1 MITFLRNIFW
11 LPLLFKR
18 LLRST
23 KLQKRFLKETVF
35 VDIELSKQDNDST
48 LSEKDFRKIRGYYG
62 FAVPALLGEGFCML
76 RGRAMSEK
84 ERYAI
89 TYLGALTGLFDDFF
103 DEKNMS
109 EAHIMDL
116 MNTPEDRLAKNANE
130 RLFAKFYRV
139 ALQNSPDIQRV
150 KDTALLVFNAQV
162 NSRKQLLSTISN
174 EEIQQITYD
183 KGGLS
188 LLFYR
193 GVFQEDI
200 DDSEKSMLYHLGAIG
215 QLENDI
221 FDIYKDDKNGVHTL
235 ATRTKKIKEL
245 RQTYTQLM
253 NQTFQLVHQ
262 TRFAS
267 RNKKEFARFISFII
281 SRGFVAL
288 DFLEKNERNTH
299 KTFVLRHYDK
309 KDLICDMGK
318 LSNSLKLIWHYGKTN
333 VKHM

>member
-1 MITFLRNIFW
+1 L
-11 LPLLFKR
+11 
-18 LLRST
+18 
-23 KLQKRFLKETVF
+23 
-35 VDIELSKQDNDST
+35 VDIELSKKDNDST
-48 LSEKDFRKIRGYYG
+48 LTEKDFRKIRGYYG

-76 RGRAMSEK
+76 RGRPMSEK

-109 EAHIMDL
+109 EEHIMTL
-116 MNTPEDRLAKNANE
+116 MNTPEDRLANNANE

-162 NSRKQLLSTISN
+162 NSRKQLLSSTPL
-174 EEIQQITYD
+174 EEIQQITYN

-193 GVFQEDI
+193 GVFEEEVDEN
-200 DDSEKSMLYHLGAIG
+200 EKEMLYHLGAIG

-221 FDIYKDDKNGVHTL
+221 FDIYKDYKKGVRTL
-235 ATRTKKIKEL
+235 ATQTKKIGEL
-245 RQTYTQLM
+245 RETYTQLM
-253 NQTFQLVHQ
+253 KQTFRLVHQ
-262 TRFAS
+262 TRFAD
-267 RNKKEFARFISFII
+267 RNKREFARFISFII

-288 DFLEKNERNTH
+288 DFLEHNEQNTQN
-299 KTFVLRHYDK
+299 TFVLGQYHK

-318 LSNSLKLIWHYGKTN
+318 FSNTLKLIWHYGKTC
-333 VKHM
+333 VVH